1 MYPPDKDQQQLQLR
15 RSELAAE
22 SNADIL
28 ITALSVEERVSKF
41 GSGMSS
47 RGCLTHQE
55 KKGSFNTVFLDGTS

>member
-1 MYPPDKDQQQLQLR
+1 MYPPDKDQQQLQLG

-28 ITALSVEERVSKF
+28 IMEERVSKF
-41 GSGMSS
+41 GSGTSS
-47 RGCLTHQE
+47 RGCLTHEE

>member
-1 MYPPDKDQQQLQLR
+1 MYPPDKDQQQLQLGC
-15 RSELAAE
+15 SELAAE

-28 ITALSVEERVSKF
+28 IMEERVSKF
-41 GSGMSS
+41 GSGTSS

>member
-1 MYPPDKDQQQLQLR
+1 MYPPDKDQQQLQLG

-28 ITALSVEERVSKF
+28 IMEERVSKF
-41 GSGMSS
+41 GSGTSS